1 MNNFDKVLSMV
12 RNEDEAISAWNKI
25 PASKKGYNPSV
36 NKIIS
41 LICEQITS
49 ETIRKYDE
57 KYLTPYEF
65 NKKYSNPRLIEH
77 YVIPYEK
84 GSHLSITTDAEK
96 LLID

>member
-1 MNNFDKVLSMV
+1 MKQ
-12 RNEDEAISAWNKI
+12 SALGIKSS
-25 PASKKGYNPSV
+25 SKERLGYKPSV
-36 NKIIS
+36 GKIIS

-84 GSHLSITTDAEK
+84 GSHLSITTDAENY
-96 LLID
+96 